1 MNTKLLRD
9 LSTLT
14 LSLALVGSPAF
25 AQTAGSTQP
34 TAQPSYAGRLS
45 DSLRGEARDAF
56 GRATSLF
63 EAGNY
68 AAARVEFEQAHALSG
83 DARLLYNVAV
93 CDKELGRYARAI
105 RQLQKSLDLGGSK
118 LPKSYQRRVVDTIRT
133 LEPFVTTLT
142 VETTHAGATVL
153 VDDEPMGETPLEGP
167 ISIDVGERTVRLA
180 KPGFRGEPMRVR
192 AASGSPVTVQP
203 MLEAVQLR
211 QRISV
216 RATGLPQGD
225 QADVL
230 VDGAVVG
237 EAPWSGE
244 VAVGAR
250 RVVVRSAGYEDSVR
264 TVEVKSGEALAL
276 TLGMKPSQRFGR
288 VRIRAGNPDDTIT
301 LNGRVVGQ
309 GSYDG
314 RIGPGEHALRV
325 TRPGARTHDMDFVLR
340 PGETRTMNVTL
351 ESGGGGVPAWVW
363 IAGGVVVAGAT
374 TATLLL
380 TNKETQYDGQTP
392 GTLAP
397 RVVPASYNMGAY

>member
-1 MNTKLLRD
+1 MNNKLLRSVF
-9 LSTLT
+9 LVAS
-14 LSLALVGSPAF
+14 SLALIGSPVF
-25 AQTAGSTQP
+25 AQSADSTQSA
-34 TAQPSYAGRLS
+34 AQPSYAGRLS

-63 EAGNY
+63 DAGNF
-68 AAARVEFEQAHALSG
+68 AAARVEFEQAHTLSG

-105 RQLQKSLDLGGSK
+105 RELQKSVDLGGST
-118 LPKSYQRRVVDTIRT
+118 LPKRYQRRVVETIRT

-142 VETTHAGATVL
+142 VDTKHAGATVF
-153 VDDEPMGETPLEGP
+153 VDDEPMGETPLDGP
-167 ISIDVGERTVRLA
+167 ISIDVGERVVRLA
-180 KPGFRGEPMRVR
+180 KPGFRGNPMRVR
-192 AASGSPVTVQP
+192 AASGSPVAVQLT
-203 MLEAVQLR
+203 LEAVQLR
-211 QRISV
+211 QRISI
-216 RATGLPQGD
+216 RATGLPRGE

-230 VDGAVVG
+230 VDGVVVG

-250 RVVVRSAGYEDSVR
+250 RVVVRSAGYDDSVR
-264 TVEVKSGEALAL
+264 TVQVKSGEAISLSL
-276 TLGMKPSQRFGR
+276 RMKPSQRLGR

-325 TRPGARTHDMDFVLR
+325 TRPGAKTYDMDFVLR
-340 PGETRTMNVTL
+340 PGETRSMNVTL

-380 TNKETQYDGQTP
+380 TNKETQYDGQAA
-392 GTLAP
+392 GTLPP